1 MINFS
6 LKLKNRKNNE
16 NGFTISEMLI
26 SIIVIGI
33 LTSFSV
39 PNILRWVDNERQNA
53 YMRELISYLELV
65 KKETRRW
72 NGRCTLQINTRLRN
86 NIDPSTNKR
95 IAFKA
100 FDVNCY
106 DMNDSNIRNI
116 KNNVPLV
123 ENKVFQ
129 EVNMQTFNFTPRG
142 HLSIPGNQNE
152 LVIIIGGRPDANYYQ
167 RAKCI
172 VVSPPIGLIN
182 AGHTRNELSFYSG
195 RYASRA
201 NSGLSRSFCDIS

>member
-1 MINFS
+1 MINFY
-6 LKLKNRKNNE
+6 LKLKNRKYNE
-16 NGFTISEMLI
+16 KGFTISEMLI
-26 SIIVIGI
+26 SIVIIGI
-33 LTSFSV
+33 MTSISV
-39 PNILRWVDNERQNA
+39 PNILRWVENERQNA
-53 YMRELISYLELV
+53 YMREVISYLELV

-86 NIDPSTNKR
+86 NIDPSTNKGIGFR
-95 IAFKA
+95 AFN
-100 FDVNCY
+100 VNCY
-106 DMNDSNIRNI
+106 DMNDSNIENI

-152 LVIIIGGRPDANYYQ
+152 LVIVIGGRPDANYSQ

-172 VVSPPIGLIN
+172 IVTPPIGLIT
-182 AGHTRNELSFYSG
+182 AGHTRNEVSFYSG
-195 RYASRA
+195 RYASRE
-201 NSGLSRSFCDIS
+201 NSGLNRSFCDIS